1 MNADLFLEDVLAGPE
16 TLERVLTTLGGPG
29 SPLDDIPLD
38 GVRRVRFVG
47 MGSSRYAAL
56 GAAALLRSRGVDAHA
71 ERASA
76 ALPSKPGL
84 DLLAVCISAGGRST
98 ETVAAAERY
107 AEGGARVVAV
117 ANRPSSP
124 LADAASTSV
133 ELGAGEEQGG
143 VACRS
148 YTASVALCLLLA
160 GRLTGE
166 PTTERLRRAP
176 EAAASLRDGRSAW
189 LDPALDLLGGTVW
202 CVAPEE
208 RLGSAEQ
215 GALMLREG
223 PRIAAHASETG
234 DWSHVDVYLTRHPGY
249 RAILFSGSRF
259 EDAFRAWMKRR
270 GAAFLAVG
278 RAVEGAA
285 LTVEHAAADE
295 PWQASLAEPIV
306 CELIAAELW
315 RRSLTTEP

>member
-16 TLERVLTTLGGPG
+16 TLEHVLTTLGGAG
-29 SPLDDIPLD
+29 SQLDDLPLD

-56 GAAALLRSRGVDAHA
+56 GAAALLRAHGIDAHA

-76 ALPSKPGL
+76 ALLSRPGP
-84 DLLAVCISAGGRST
+84 DLLAVCISAGGGSP

-117 ANRPSSP
+117 TNRPSSP
-124 LADAASTSV
+124 LAAAASACV
-133 ELGAGEEQGG
+133 ELGAGGEQGG

-148 YTASVALCLLLA
+148 YTASVAFCLLLA

-166 PTTERLRRAP
+166 PTAESLRAAP
-176 EAAASLRDGRSAW
+176 GAAASLRDGREAW
-189 LDPALDLLGGTVW
+189 LEPALDLLGGTLW

-223 PRIAAHASETG
+223 PRIPAHPCETG
-234 DWSHVDVYLTRHPGY
+234 DWSHVDVYLTRRPGY

-259 EDAFRAWMKRR
+259 EGSFRAWMERR
-270 GAAFLAVG
+270 GGAFLAVG
-278 RAVEGAA
+278 RPVEGAT
-285 LTVEHAAADE
+285 LSVEHHAADD

-306 CELIAAELW
+306 CELVAAELW